1 MNVGRLEELTN
12 DIEKLN
18 DNGGNTRNEW
28 ILFLLTQ
35 INISLA
41 TIADCLSKGG
51 GQEEDGAN
59 ETEGETE

>member
-1 MNVGRLEELTN
+1 MGRLEELTN

-51 GQEEDGAN
+51 EQDGD
-59 ETEGETE
+59 GLL